1 MNEGEHTSRNADQR
15 PWPTELRLAD
25 QGTRLIIS
33 FDDGAQ
39 FQLRA
44 EYLRVESPS
53 AEVQGHGAGQ
63 KKLVANKQDVSI
75 SNIEPVGNYAARLLF
90 SDGHDSG
97 LFTWDYLHQLGRE
110 HDGRWADYLAKIT
123 EAGLA
128 R

>member
-1 MNEGEHTSRNADQR
+1 MSEEDQTSPAAEQR

-25 QGTRLIIS
+25 QGTRLIIT

-63 KKLVANKQDVSI
+63 KKLIGHKQDVSI

-97 LFTWDYLHQLGRE
+97 LFTWDYLHELGHE

-123 EAGLA
+123 EAGLS

>member
-1 MNEGEHTSRNADQR
+1 MNDEGHPAGTADQR
-15 PWPTELRLAD
+15 PWPTELRLSD
-25 QGTRLIIS
+25 QGQLLVIS

-63 KKLVANKQDVSI
+63 KKLIADKQNVSI
-75 SNIEPVGNYAARLLF
+75 TNIEPVGNYAARLLF

-97 LFTWDYLHQLGRE
+97 LFTWDYLHELGRE

>member
-1 MNEGEHTSRNADQR
+1 MSSEPETQDQDR
-15 PWPTELRLAD
+15 PWPTELRLSEKGRLLVVSFSD
-25 QGTRLIIS
+25 GTR
-33 FDDGAQ
+33 FD
-39 FQLRA
+39 LRA

-63 KKLVANKQDVSI
+63 KKLVSRKSDVSI
-75 SNIEPVGNYAARLLF
+75 TNIEPVGNYAARLLF

-97 LFTWDYLHQLGRE
+97 LFTWDYLHELGRE
-110 HDGRWADYLAKIT
+110 FDGKWAEYLARLT